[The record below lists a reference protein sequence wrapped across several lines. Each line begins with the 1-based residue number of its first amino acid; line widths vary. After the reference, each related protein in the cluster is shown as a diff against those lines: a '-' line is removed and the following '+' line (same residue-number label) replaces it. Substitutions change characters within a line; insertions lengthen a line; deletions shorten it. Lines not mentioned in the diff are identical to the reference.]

1 MKIFSLEVDNI
12 LNYEIDANHI
22 LENDQQLP
30 WKKKNKTKH
39 NKITSIKSDQN
50 LILFWMIENVIETIE
65 SY

>member
-30 WKKKNKTKH
+30 WKKNKTKH